1 MQPQG
6 GAGICRSIGSE
17 QSRSFPHSGRS
28 NRAQNL
34 CLWPD
39 HNKNRK
45 KASDKTG
52 HGVSRKY
59 CRAAFGEVR
68 RMQSIGK
75 ICKLIKDRNQQ
86 KLFPYRSKLKLVIL
100 STSVGNVLSCTRDR
114 RPINCISISKNAE
127 RNLSFLNSIENT
139 REVHSG
145 PGFIRSNL
153 GFDAPSR
160 PPAAIQMGLSPPTRY
175 LGRALGHPACPRCHG
190 EAKPCPCPGNVPG
203 AT

>member
-34 CLWPD
+34 CLWTD

-45 KASDKTG
+45 KASDKIG

-145 PGFIRSNL
+145 PGCWNSSL
-153 GFDAPSR
+153 EAVWDLMHHP
-160 PPAAIQMGLSPPTRY
+160 GLRLPFRW
-175 LGRALGHPACPRCHG
+175 A
-190 EAKPCPCPGNVPG
+190 
-203 AT
+203 